1 MPAENTG
8 EHFEANK
15 NEDNRE
21 TFLQVMK
28 TMQYVFQ
35 QKKERP
41 QAQDGEN
48 IGSEHNKKILGDCKY
63 RRNGIHRK
71 NDVGRLYHQNHHK
84 QRGKKELAVLAQ
96 KKFAAMMI
104 GGERQKFVCEL
115 DDFAFTEINML
126 FFFLRQ

>member
-1 MPAENTG
+1 VPAENTG

-48 IGSEHNKKILGDCKY
+48 IVIMGSGTVHKVVHPENSGFSHLFNTNVFFKDHQKLLWSSVSLSSKDKI
-63 RRNGIHRK
+63 
-71 NDVGRLYHQNHHK
+71 VYHATVSPVQ
-84 QRGKKELAVLAQ
+84 
-96 KKFAAMMI
+96 
-104 GGERQKFVCEL
+104 
-115 DDFAFTEINML
+115 L
-126 FFFLRQ
+126 F